1 MTDLQTRRGFMG
13 VLATFSTLSLF
24 ESSGGMQSALG
35 QEREPKGRVCVAPEV
50 VQRTLNAMCKVLV
63 PSEQGSIP
71 GEKEAPK
78 IGSGVLIRTPAA
90 LSDLVGTDKMVVLSV
105 AHNFMNT
112 PHDADITLEFFSGRI
127 TGVSRTES
135 LRARVLASD
144 RRFSGTDDVAFLLV
158 DLPRDP
164 PRADSLRSRA
174 LDIETNFSFGQFSP
188 VASVGFSD
196 AKCTMF
202 DDLRLLD
209 APQQRSGNAA
219 VLLTGFVKPGHS
231 GSPLVNSAGH
241 VIGVVT
247 GAHTMH
253 RSIAEGNQADFIPT
267 WKPID
272 VGGASKTEA
281 ELAIRRHDLKHI
293 PHEVQ
298 ISKERIVG
306 PSAQAISAFA
316 NTVKEAHAAALSTF
330 DTIEMDSTR
339 LVTEVRR
346 SDLSPEAQERLVSFV
361 REGLTTQAATIFALV
376 GGTPDSITERIGQF
390 GK

>member
-1 MTDLQTRRGFMG
+1 MTDLHTRRGFMG
-13 VLATFSTLSLF
+13 AVATLSTLSLF
-24 ESSGGMQSALG
+24 ESSGGMQSAFG
-35 QEREPKGRVCVAPEV
+35 QERETRARVCVSPDV
-50 VQRTLNAMCKVLV
+50 VQRTLKAMCKVLV
-63 PSEQGSIP
+63 PSEIGSVP

-78 IGSGVLIRTPAA
+78 VGTGVLVRTPAP
-90 LSDLVGTDKMVVLSV
+90 LSDLVGEDKMVVLSV
-105 AHNFMNT
+105 AHNFMDT
-112 PHDADITLEFFSGRI
+112 PPDADITLEFFSGRI
-127 TGVSRTES
+127 TGVARTES

-144 RRFSGTDDVAFLLV
+144 RRFNGTDDVAFLLV
-158 DLPRDP
+158 ELPRDP
-164 PRADSLRSRA
+164 LRAEGMRSRA

-209 APQQRSGNAA
+209 APHQRSGNAA

-241 VIGVVT
+241 VIGVVS
-247 GAHTMH
+247 GAHRMP
-253 RSIAEGNQADFIPT
+253 RSIAEGSQADFIPT

-281 ELAIRRHDLKHI
+281 ELAMRRHDLKHI
-293 PHEVQ
+293 PHEIQ

-316 NTVKEAHAAALSTF
+316 NTVKEAYTAALSTF
-330 DTIEMDSTR
+330 DTIEMESRR
-339 LVTEVRR
+339 LVTEVKR
-346 SDLSPEAQERLVSFV
+346 SDLSPEAQARLVSFV
-361 REGLTTQAATIFALV
+361 CDRLTTKAAATFALV
-376 GGTPDSITERIGQF
+376 GGTPAIITKRIKQF
-390 GK
+390 GE

>member
-1 MTDLQTRRGFMG
+1 MG
-13 VLATFSTLSLF
+13 AVATLSALSLF

-35 QEREPKGRVCVAPEV
+35 QERETKGRVCVGPEV

-63 PSEQGSIP
+63 PSELGSIP
-71 GEKEAPK
+71 GEKDAPK
-78 IGSGVLIRTPAA
+78 TGTGVLIRTPAA
-90 LSDLVGTDKMVVLSV
+90 LSELVGDDKMVVLSV
-105 AHNFMNT
+105 AHNFMDT
-112 PHDADITLEFFSGRI
+112 PPDADITLEFFSGRI

-144 RRFSGTDDVAFLLV
+144 RRFNGTDDVAFLLV

-164 PRADSLRSRA
+164 PRAEGLRSRA
-174 LDIETNFSFGQFSP
+174 LDIEENFSFGQFSP

-209 APQQRSGNAA
+209 APKQRSGNAA

-241 VIGVVT
+241 VIGVVS
-247 GAHTMH
+247 GAEVMP
-253 RSIAEGNQADFIPT
+253 RSIAEGSQADFIPT

-272 VGGASKTEA
+272 VGSASKNEA

-316 NTVKEAHAAALSTF
+316 NTVKEAYTAALSTF
-330 DTIEMDSTR
+330 DPLEMDSRR
-339 LVTEVRR
+339 LVTKVRR
-346 SDLSPEAQERLVSFV
+346 SDLSPEDQARLVSFV
-361 REGLTTQAATIFALV
+361 RERLATKAATIFALV
-376 GGTPDSITERIGQF
+376 GGTPPSITERIKQF
-390 GK
+390 GE